1 MASMTATDYE
11 DYLLED
17 LTYFA
22 RRNGIVCPKHG
33 RTKPVVIGKLTTEA
47 TFTQQQF
54 NDFWARDDV
63 RNDSRNPMHPDRP
76 KRVRSKSKKQA
87 NARDDEEE
95 EQEQEQNGDENP
107 PLLPSRSNLLPTA
120 PVQPVPAQLL
130 PQAPAQ
136 ANEYDFM
143 TRTEMN
149 RYVTPVL
156 SAGMRSLAQNKA
168 AKPFKWLSEFLGQM
182 SEELEEGEEPSEES
196 EGEASGNARQGMGA
210 PTVDNSGGSG
220 EDRAPGE
227 EDR

>member
-1 MASMTATDYE
+1 MASMTEADYE

-54 NDFWARDDV
+54 NDFWIRDDV
-63 RNDSRNPMHPDRP
+63 RKDLRNPMHPDRP
-76 KRVRSKSKKQA
+76 KRVRSKSKKQT
-87 NARDDEEE
+87 NAPDDEEE
-95 EQEQEQNGDENP
+95 EEQDGDENP
-107 PLLPSRSNLLPTA
+107 PPLPSRNNLHSTA

-136 ANEYDFM
+136 PNEYDFV

-149 RYVTPVL
+149 RYGFVSRDEVFG
-156 SAGMRSLAQNKA
+156 AEQA
-168 AKPFKWLSEFLGQM
+168 
-182 SEELEEGEEPSEES
+182 
-196 EGEASGNARQGMGA
+196 GEAVQ
-210 PTVDNSGGSG
+210 VVK
-220 EDRAPGE
+220 
-227 EDR
+227 